1 MNKMSIGFEIKEIN
15 DLIIKQMMRNAT
27 CEKRCVITPTQVK
40 IIEYLFQNKEK
51 NIYQKDIEKVLNSKR
66 STVSGILDT
75 MEKNNLISR
84 KNDSS
89 DLRLKQILLTDY
101 AIDKIDQIKS
111 RIKKIN
117 NNLEKNIKK
126 EDLEVFFKV
135 TKQVKL
141 NIINEED

>member
-40 IIEYLFQNKEK
+40 IIEYLFQNKER

-89 DLRLKQILLTDY
+89 DLRLKQILLTNY